1 MNKGISREGIILNKT
16 SRKPLFVLIIRQKM
30 EEKIIE
36 NIWIVKF
43 REPENKFVLDLVL
56 NHEKITFV
64 KKLFDSFKTFW
75 NFEIKKTV
83 AKTVL
88 SSLRVFM
95 ISLIG
100 ISSGTLWWN
109 LFFSS
114 SHWNFFISENKAVK
128 LRVGQRNLLIFIY
141 FKPSKFDKLFFD
153 CD

>member
-64 KKLFDSFKTFW
+64 KITF
-75 NFEIKKTV
+75 
-83 AKTVL
+83 
-88 SSLRVFM
+88 
-95 ISLIG
+95 
-100 ISSGTLWWN
+100 
-109 LFFSS
+109 
-114 SHWNFFISENKAVK
+114 
-128 LRVGQRNLLIFIY
+128 
-141 FKPSKFDKLFFD
+141 
-153 CD
+153 